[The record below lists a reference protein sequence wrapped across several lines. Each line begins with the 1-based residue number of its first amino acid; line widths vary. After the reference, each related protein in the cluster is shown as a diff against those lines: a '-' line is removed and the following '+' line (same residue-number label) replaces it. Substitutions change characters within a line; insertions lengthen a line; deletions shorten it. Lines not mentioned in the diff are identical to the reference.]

1 MYLAINKPKD
11 RGHVWIEDK
20 FSYNAKISKKMTYG
34 RFQFIYSKFT
44 FFSSKDKKD
53 GKIVANQ
60 KISVAL
66 DKIFNKAFIPGENPS
81 LDESMCAF
89 KGRILNRVYEP
100 MKPDKF
106 GIKLH
111 TICDSSASYL
121 LNIRICG
128 EKASIRD
135 TVTILSDRYK
145 NNYRILH
152 MDNFYNPIK
161 LSTELLEKKNS
172 SNGTFRRRG
181 GIPDVFIDLNVT
193 KYNFFFGALE
203 NVVSIYNFNDNKKV
217 VFGSAVFGDECTL
230 IDKKT

>member
-1 MYLAINKPKD
+1 
-11 RGHVWIEDK
+11 
-20 FSYNAKISKKMTYG
+20 MTYR
-34 RFQFIYSKFT
+34 RFQFIYSKSA

-53 GKIVANQ
+53 GKIVVNP
-60 KISVAL
+60 KIFVAL
-66 DKIFNKAFIPGENPS
+66 EKMFNKAFMPGENLS
-81 LDESMCAF
+81 LDESICAF

-106 GIKLH
+106 GIKLY
-111 TICDSSASYL
+111 TICDSSTSYL
-121 LNIRICG
+121 LNIRICR

-172 SNGTFRRRG
+172 SNGTFRRCG

-193 KYNFFFGALE
+193 KYNFLYDVLE